1 VTGERSREEALALA
15 WRALGRRERTE
26 AELRGALLAKGV
38 EPALADA
45 VVAEL
50 KEGGYVD
57 DASYAQRFTAD
68 RRHLDGWGSERIER
82 RLQALGVDR
91 EHVAAALAERSA
103 EEELTAA
110 VAVLERRFP
119 TPPGDDRARELA
131 LGMLV
136 RRGYGLELAH
146 DAVRR
151 YAADRSTAG

>member
-1 VTGERSREEALALA
+1 VSAERRREQAQALA

-26 AELRGALLAKGV
+26 AELRAALAAKGV
-38 EPALADA
+38 EPAVADT

-57 DASYAQRFTAD
+57 DASYALRFAAD

-82 RLQALGVDR
+82 RLQTLGVER
-91 EHVAAALAERSA
+91 AHIAAALAERTA

-110 VAVLERRFP
+110 VALLERRFGV
-119 TPPGDDRARELA
+119 PPNDDRERERA

-136 RRGYGLELAH
+136 RRGYELDLAH
-146 DAVRR
+146 AAIRR
-151 YAADRSTAG
+151 HAADSA